1 MSSLYGSEY
10 ADKYENNKYI
20 WEKEPDKNSPAATAA
35 HNGNE
40 IIRKITGTESDTMDY
55 EGFRNARANHSE
67 YYDKAASV
75 SVNPKYKRES
85 DRLYDAINNFSYDAE
100 SDPEYLAFEKAAKR
114 QSASAQK
121 SAYANMTK
129 ASGGRN
135 NSYAAAATAQ
145 VGQVYSEK
153 INDYAKELAD
163 KAYNKLVEK
172 YKIANSRYNDAVSE
186 ANSEY
191 DKYMKLGDVD
201 VTNKKNQLEGER
213 EIERAKQQA
222 KENQLDYEMK
232 LDEYK
237 SQLIENQILNEKN
250 LYEFERWKE
259 DPYYE
264 IKDKKLAEAIGRYM
278 GYSWLKGNARDFLY
292 SKFY

>member
-1 MSSLYGSEY
+1 MSSLYDSEY

-20 WEKEPDKNSPAATAA
+20 WENEPDKNSPVALKA
-35 HNGNE
+35 HDDNE
-40 IIRKITGTESDTMDY
+40 LIRKLTGTEVDAYDY
-55 EGFRNARANHSE
+55 EGFRNARANHSDF
-67 YYDKAASV
+67 YDKAAMV

-114 QSASAQK
+114 QSESAQK
-121 SAYANMTK
+121 STYANMTK

-135 NSYAAAATAQ
+135 NSFAAAATAQ
-145 VGQVYSEK
+145 VGQAYSDK

-172 YKIANSRYNDAVSE
+172 YKIANSRYEDAVSR
-186 ANSEY
+186 ADSEREN
-191 DKYMKLGDVD
+191 YMKLGYAD
-201 VTNKKNQLEGER
+201 VTNKKSQLEGER
-213 EIERAKQQA
+213 KI
-222 KENQLDYEMK
+222 KENKLDYEIK
-232 LDEYK
+232 LDNYK
-237 SQLIENQILNEKN
+237 SQLIENKILNEKN

-264 IKDKKLAEAIGRYM
+264 IKDEKLAEAIGRYM